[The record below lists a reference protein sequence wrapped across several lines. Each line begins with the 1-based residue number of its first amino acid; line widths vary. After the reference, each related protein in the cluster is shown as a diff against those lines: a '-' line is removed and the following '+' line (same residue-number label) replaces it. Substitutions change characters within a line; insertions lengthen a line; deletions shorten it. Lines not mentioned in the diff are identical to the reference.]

1 MKQFLSPIAALLL
14 NGCTDIPE
22 QTMTLDADLNE
33 KLNKVQSVHLI
44 PNPKLFTTKCRFFD
58 GTRGYYV
65 VSGQNN
71 LSDDYA
77 MWKCAS
83 EIRHLK
89 CPDLKVTSVNGQA
102 LIQVGEGSM
111 TDYSKDQVLHCAREA
126 VRHAVTELLPTSDE
140 VANRASW

>member
-1 MKQFLSPIAALLL
+1 MKTCLLPIVAVLLV
-14 NGCTDIPE
+14 GCTDIPE
-22 QTMTLDADLNE
+22 QTITLDPDLNA
-33 KLNKVQSVHLI
+33 KLSRVQSVHLI

-58 GTRGYYV
+58 GARGYYV
-65 VSGQNN
+65 ISGQND

-89 CPDLKVTSVNGQA
+89 CPDLTVTNVNGQA
-102 LIQVGEGSM
+102 LIQVGDGSQS
-111 TDYSKDQVLHCAREA
+111 DYSKDQVLHCAREA
-126 VRHAVTELLPTSDE
+126 VRYAVTELRPTSDE

>member
-1 MKQFLSPIAALLL
+1 MKTCLLPIVAVLLV
-14 NGCTDIPE
+14 GCTDIPE
-22 QTMTLDADLNE
+22 QTITLDADLNE
-33 KLNKVQSVHLI
+33 KLSKVQSVHLI

-58 GTRGYYV
+58 GARGYYV
-65 VSGQNN
+65 ISGQND

-89 CPDLKVTSVNGQA
+89 CPDLTVTSVDGQA
-102 LIQVGEGSM
+102 LIQVSDGSQS
-111 TDYSKDQVLHCAREA
+111 DYSKDQVLHCAQEA
-126 VRHAVTELLPTSDE
+126 VRHAVTELRPTSDD

>member
-1 MKQFLSPIAALLL
+1 MKKFLLPILASLLV
-14 NGCTDIPE
+14 GCTDIPE
-22 QTMTLDADLNE
+22 QTITLDAALNE
-33 KLNKVQSVHLI
+33 KLKKVQSVHLI

-65 VSGQNN
+65 VSGQNK

-89 CPDLKVTSVNGQA
+89 CPDLTVTSINGQA
-102 LIQVGEGSM
+102 LIQVGEGSQ
-111 TDYSKDQVLHCAREA
+111 TDYSKDQVLHCAQEA
-126 VRHAVTELLPTSDE
+126 VRHAVTELRPTSDE
-140 VANRASW
+140 VANRDTW